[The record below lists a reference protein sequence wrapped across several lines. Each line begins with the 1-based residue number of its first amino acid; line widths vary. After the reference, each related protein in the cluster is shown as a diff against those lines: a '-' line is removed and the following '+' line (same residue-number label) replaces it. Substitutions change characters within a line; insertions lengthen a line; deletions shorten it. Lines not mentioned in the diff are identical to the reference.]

1 MDVHIGEITAEIDA
15 TGDGGVDEA
24 AFERIAR
31 RVIALIERRERAE
44 ARSKRD
50 CAIESTDS
58 GDLERY
64 G

>member
-1 MDVHIGEITAEIDA
+1 VDVHIGEITAEVDA

-24 AFERIAR
+24 GFERIVR
-31 RVIALIERRERAE
+31 RVMALIERRERAE

-50 CAIESTDS
+50 CAIESADF